1 VQGPKNMGSSN
12 VMVPLYKSEVEPFH
26 VSKQQS
32 LLHLKK
38 KKKKKAVTPPN
49 TKNQKR
55 FEEVV
60 AETPR

>member
-1 VQGPKNMGSSN
+1 VQGLKNMGSSN

-32 LLHLKK
+32 LLQFK